1 MDNMVMAR
9 DIDAIASPSSTFTL
23 VMSFF
28 ICASL
33 FFRGLQ
39 SALRTT
45 PAMRIAEMSIVAPM
59 TARVTV
65 SVSFKHTQA
74 IAIKMST
81 ACEMYVSY
89 SRESEQN
96 AITTYAQRKKAVGM
110 LRRMANCSKPSLVD
124 ARGMR

>member
-65 SVSFKHTQA
+65 SVSFKHTQE
-74 IAIKMST
+74 IAMENVNSLRDVRQLLPRIRAK
-81 ACEMYVSY
+81 CDYHLRPKEEG
-89 SRESEQN
+89 SRN
-96 AITTYAQRKKAVGM
+96 AEENGQLFQTFLGGR
-110 LRRMANCSKPSLVD
+110 
-124 ARGMR
+124 ARD